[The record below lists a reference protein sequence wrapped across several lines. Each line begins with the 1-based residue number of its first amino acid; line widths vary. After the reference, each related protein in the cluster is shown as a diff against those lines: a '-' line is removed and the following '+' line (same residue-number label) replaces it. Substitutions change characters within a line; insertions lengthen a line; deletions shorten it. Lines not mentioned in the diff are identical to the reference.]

1 MILSV
6 MLNLIE
12 AIPSSEILDLFENYF
27 FQFAAY
33 DIPEIIKQDQ
43 LNLRSQITELKRR
56 LKDTEKGSGTEK
68 WIQTKIVALN
78 NRKIVQILHH
88 ILSQLINAP
97 EEVKRQILANTEKLG
112 MNFGESGA
120 LKIQKRKERFI
131 EDFIIEQQNIKEAEL
146 AKQAAE
152 AVYAEGDDEII
163 LHSLHI
169 EPEELSP
176 ILMGLNY
183 TYFQNLVDELRDG
196 NETRFSE
203 FTIDPSNNAQSD
215 VQVYIY
221 VNNFLKNRIRYFN
234 TLEGGDEAEIQDIIP
249 GLVAEYMAAI
259 SEIMMLFWDESELIV
274 EAVMGLGLSISL
286 ESAKLLKRRLIDE
299 ELEFTPSDSLIVTDE
314 DTFKQGLYYLGN
326 EDPDPEYEK
335 TMDLLHD
342 VLHLDENLKY
352 LYERL
357 RVVDDGQ
364 FYEYVNC
371 LRRYAILR
379 ELEFTDSLGLRVA
392 LKNLFSLEDD
402 DSDDDSEDPNDNFQ
416 DGPGFDDE
424 Q

>member
-68 WIQTKIVALN
+68 WIKTRIVALN
-78 NRKIVQILHH
+78 NRKITQILHH

-97 EEVKRQILANTEKLG
+97 EEVIRQILANTEKLG

-342 VLHLDENLKY
+342 VLHLDENLGY
-352 LYERL
+352 LYDSL
-357 RVVDDGQ
+357 KVADDGQ

-402 DSDDDSEDPNDNFQ
+402 DSEDPNDNFQ

>member
-68 WIQTKIVALN
+68 WIKTRIVALN
-78 NRKIVQILHH
+78 NRKITQILHH

-97 EEVKRQILANTEKLG
+97 EEVIRQILANTEKLG

-342 VLHLDENLKY
+342 VLHLDENLGY
-352 LYERL
+352 LYDSL
-357 RVVDDGQ
+357 KVVDDGQ

>member
-43 LNLRSQITELKRR
+43 LNLRSQITELKQR
-56 LKDTEKGSGTEK
+56 LKDTEKGSGIEK
-68 WIQTKIVALN
+68 WIHTKIVALN
-78 NRKIVQILHH
+78 NKKITEILHH

-97 EEVKRQILANTEKLG
+97 EEVIRQILANTEKLG

-299 ELEFTPSDSLIVTDE
+299 ELEFTPWDSLIVTDE
-314 DTFKQGLYYLGN
+314 DIFKQGLYYLGN

-342 VLHLDENLKY
+342 VLHLDENLEY

-357 RVVDDGQ
+357 RVVDEAQ
-364 FYEYVNC
+364 FYEYINC

-379 ELEFTDSLGLRVA
+379 ELEFIDSLGLRVA
-392 LKNLFSLEDD
+392 LKSLFSLEDD
-402 DSDDDSEDPNDNFQ
+402 DSDEDSEDPNDNFE